1 MSKKDTKYLKFNGSS
16 WVFQKRLTP
25 AEQEYLGV
33 RTKVHNKSL
42 ETDSRKDACVKRD
55 AILLQLSKAR
65 QQDKSPQYSA
75 LLEKYQGYSK
85 EELKKKTD
93 LKLLNHPKKPFLSKE
108 SLKKLENTPDFIEF
122 VTKK

>member
-1 MSKKDTKYLKFNGSS
+1 MFTTFLLQMSKKDTKYLKFNGSS

-33 RTKVHNKSL
+33 KTKVHNKSL

-65 QQDKSPQYSA
+65 QQDK
-75 LLEKYQGYSK
+75 
-85 EELKKKTD
+85 
-93 LKLLNHPKKPFLSKE
+93 
-108 SLKKLENTPDFIEF
+108 
-122 VTKK
+122 